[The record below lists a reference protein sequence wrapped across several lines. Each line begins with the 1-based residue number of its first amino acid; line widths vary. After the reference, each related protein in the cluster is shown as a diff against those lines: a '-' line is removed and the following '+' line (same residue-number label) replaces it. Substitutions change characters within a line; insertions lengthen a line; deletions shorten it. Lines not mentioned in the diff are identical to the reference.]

1 MISVKKVCVKH
12 PLKILIIISY
22 TMQIKKSK
30 SSNKGKIIDDN
41 GSKVLVHA
49 TNAKI
54 VHVDNYY
61 VYLKLT
67 SQLVK
72 QITQLE
78 DELVE
83 KIEETDNSL
92 VFNSTFVYKGKF
104 GRVLRVVSDI
114 DEEIDIE
121 MLYDLT
127 LYFKNVIY
135 QDNDVIC
142 NVEIVKIAQSECSVS
157 HQNYSE
163 SDGSDGSDGSEGIVE
178 PTIDDMSDMC
188 SEYLSKLSVI
198 AEKVESLKSAFSTCK
213 SIESY
218 SLAVNDF
225 ENLYSS

>member
-1 MISVKKVCVKH
+1 
-12 PLKILIIISY
+12 
-22 TMQIKKSK
+22 MQIKKSK
-30 SSNKGKIIDDN
+30 SSNKGKISDDN

-92 VFNSTFVYKGKF
+92 VFNSTFVYKGKL

-121 MLYDLT
+121 MLYDIT
-127 LYFKNVIY
+127 LHFKNVIY

-142 NVEIVKIAQSECSVS
+142 NAEIVKIAQSECLVS
-157 HQNYSE
+157 QDNVQEYSDVE
-163 SDGSDGSDGSEGIVE
+163 SDVSDGIVE

-188 SEYLSKLSVI
+188 AEYLSKLSVI
-198 AEKVESLKSAFSTCK
+198 AEKVESLKSAFTACK
-213 SIESY
+213 NVESY

-225 ENLYSS
+225 ENLCSS